1 MTLKY
6 KINYTCIAD
15 ILEEHTCTGVINGN
29 DLTEIASKL
38 NDYYIGTHS
47 DFYSLTLE
55 LPVMEGDPPD
65 GLVEL
70 TDE

>member
-6 KINYTCIAD
+6 KIQYTSFVDEYKDCRCSGVVSGDNLTD
-15 ILEEHTCTGVINGN
+15 IVSKIN
-29 DLTEIASKL
+29 E
-38 NDYYIGTHS
+38 YYIGTHS
-47 DFYSLTLE
+47 DFDSLYLE
-55 LPVMEGDPPD
+55 IPFMEGDPPD